1 MIEIGYALTSELHNA
16 NRMVR
21 FAQQAEEAGFSFAMI
36 SDHFHPFFNRHAE
49 SPFVWSVI
57 GAIAHT
63 TTRLRLG
70 SGVTCPLIRYH
81 PAIVA
86 QAAAT
91 CETMMPGRFFLG
103 VGTGANLN
111 EHVLGD
117 KWPSPAVR
125 VEMLEE
131 AVEIIR
137 WLWQGKMTSWRGR
150 YYTVEQARL
159 YSLPDQPP
167 PLIIAAG
174 GGKMAELA
182 GRLGDGLVGL
192 APDRKLVDTYL
203 AAAGDD
209 SRPRYAQMA
218 VCWARTEEEAKQT
231 AFEWWPLSLVPGQ
244 LIPELPIPAHFD
256 ALARLFTPEDIAR
269 TVPCGPDPAHHV
281 AKIQEYVEAG
291 FTHIYIHQVG
301 PDQTGFFEFFR
312 REILPNLGN
321 LS

>member
-1 MIEIGYALTSELHNA
+1 MIEIGYALTSELHSA
-16 NRMVR
+16 NQMVR

-103 VGTGANLN
+103 LGTGANVN

-117 KWPSPAVR
+117 KWPPPAVR
-125 VEMLEE
+125 VDMLGE

-137 WLWQGKMTSWRGR
+137 LLWQGKMTGFRGR

-159 YSLPDQPP
+159 YSLPDEPP
-167 PLIIAAG
+167 QLIIAAG
-174 GGKMAELA
+174 GSKMAQLA
-182 GRLGDGLVGL
+182 GRMGDGLVGL
-192 APDRKLVDTYL
+192 APDKQLVDDYL
-203 AAAGDD
+203 AAAGRDD
-209 SRPRYAQMA
+209 TPRYAQMA
-218 VCWARTEEEAKQT
+218 VCWAETEEEAKQT
-231 AFEWWPLSLVPGQ
+231 AYDWWPLGLMPGQ
-244 LIPELPIPAHFD
+244 LIPELLLPSHFD
-256 ALARLFTPEDIAR
+256 ALANLFGPEDITRA
-269 TVPCGPDPAHHV
+269 VACGPNPDKHLAR
-281 AKIQEYVEAG
+281 IQEFVDAG

-301 PDQTGFFEFFR
+301 PDQAGFFEFYQR
-312 REILPNLGN
+312 KILPNIGSL
-321 LS
+321 